1 MKKFLLLA
9 LAACF
14 AFAAQAVTLQ
24 WTDKSASYSAAGT
37 KIKDEST
44 NASVGQ
50 YSLAVLITYNHVPST
65 TLEVI
70 QVQQWASGSSYV
82 YAYGPGNSLNGA
94 MGAEKKG
101 SGGEHWP
108 ASTAGLPRPGEEALV
123 IFTWNDNSNGTVTIS
138 SWVNGVTWT
147 LTTDRGA
154 SNLNLIVNSN
164 DAWTIKEVAAYEGL
178 LSAEEIATLAA
189 NKTTNIFSVPEPTA
203 LALLALGVAGLALRR
218 KA

>member
-1 MKKFLLLA
+1 MKKLMLLA
-9 LAACF
+9 FTACL

-24 WTDKSASYSAAGT
+24 WTNESANYNAAGT
-37 KIKDEST
+37 KIKDANT
-44 NASVGQ
+44 NGSVGQ
-50 YSLAVLITYNHVPST
+50 YSLAVLLTYNHVPST

-82 YAYGPGNSLNGA
+82 YAYGPGNALNGA

-108 ASTAGLPRPGEEALV
+108 ASTAGLPRPGDDVLA
-123 IFTWNDNSNGTVTIS
+123 IFTWEDTASGVVINSWLNGA
-138 SWVNGVTWT
+138 TWT
-147 LTTDRGA
+147 LTAGPGA

-178 LSAEEIATLAA
+178 FSEKDIDYM
-189 NKTTNIFSVPEPTA
+189 KTNGTTIVPEPTA
-203 LALLALGVAGLALRR
+203 LALLALGVAGLALKR
-218 KA
+218 KVA

>member
-9 LAACF
+9 FAACLT
-14 AFAAQAVTLQ
+14 FAAQAVTLQ
-24 WTDKSASYSAAGT
+24 WTDQSANYDAAGT
-37 KIKDEST
+37 KIKDENT
-44 NASVGQ
+44 NASVGK
-50 YSLAVLITYNHVPST
+50 YSLAVLLTYNSVPST

-101 SGGEHWP
+101 SGGEYWP
-108 ASTAGLPRPGEEALV
+108 ASTAGLPRPGGDVLA
-123 IFTWNDNSNGTVTIS
+123 IFTWEDTASGVVINS
-138 SWVNGVTWT
+138 WLNGVTWT
-147 LTTDRGA
+147 HTTDRGA

-178 LSAEEIATLAA
+178 LSADEIATLAA
-189 NKTTNIFSVPEPTA
+189 NNTANIFSVPEPTA

-218 KA
+218 KMA